1 MSQLTV
7 LKRET
12 QDEVEEN
19 SEVFFD
25 DVITQITDISKS
37 QLFIHQMKACSESY
51 PNMHISLS

>member
-1 MSQLTV
+1 MLKIVKMSQLTV

-25 DVITQITDISKS
+25 DVITQIADIGKS
-37 QLFIHQMKACSESY
+37 ELIIPQMKACS
-51 PNMHISLS
+51 

>member
-7 LKRET
+7 HKRKT
-12 QDEVEEN
+12 RDKVEEN

-37 QLFIHQMKACSESY
+37 ELIIHQMKACSESY
-51 PNMHISLS
+51 PNMHISL